1 MRTRHR
7 WFLVLAAASL
17 AACSRAESTETAAT
31 TVQAPVLRQGPV
43 RKLLLARPFTVAE
56 PYAHIWR
63 REQPP
68 VSAGWILV
76 IEVDPSMTEP
86 HQRAMPVLLV
96 GDQTV
101 ECVNF
106 GQPLGNVVAL
116 LPAAVDGSGI
126 PQLDWAENP
135 TWFGPPDLPE
145 SVDSSWIAR
154 ARAGVRAEQ
163 RTTFAAAEIAEARER
178 GGAVL
183 AVADRVEL
191 ERAAARL
198 ILEYS
203 PRERELAESLLVPLI
218 K

>member
-1 MRTRHR
+1 M
-7 WFLVLAAASL
+7 LV
-17 AACSRAESTETAAT
+17 ACSRSDSTAA
-31 TVQAPVLRQGPV
+31 VAPAAQAPALRQGSV
-43 RKLLLARPFTVAE
+43 RKILFARPFTVAE
-56 PYAHIWR
+56 PYAHVWR
-63 REQPP
+63 REQPS
-68 VSAGWILV
+68 VSAGWLLV

-106 GQPLGNVVAL
+106 GQPLGNVVAI
-116 LPAAVDGSGI
+116 LPAAVDESGV
-126 PQLDWAENP
+126 PEHDWAENP

-145 SVDSSWIAR
+145 RVDASWIAR
-154 ARAGVRAEQ
+154 AREGVRAEE
-163 RTTFAAAEIAEARER
+163 RITFTSAEIASARER

-183 AVADRVEL
+183 HVADRVGL
-191 ERAAARL
+191 ERAAAGL

-203 PRERELAESLLVPLI
+203 PRERALAESLLVPLI